1 LAKPQA
7 RRQAFAGVGIPDFLL
22 RRLYRKG
29 SLRGTADGRFAFTLH
44 NILGTATVV
53 APPRVVV
60 NGVLYTADRLES
72 KKVRPADI
80 TERTPFV
87 FRKGDR
93 LTVRMAGHLL
103 RGGNRIQVT
112 VQTREFG
119 DLNIEVDDAEADFC
133 DVPGS
138 AAEEE

>member
-1 LAKPQA
+1 M
-7 RRQAFAGVGIPDFLL
+7 GIPDFLL

-29 SLRGTADGRFAFTLH
+29 SLRSTADGRFAFSLH
-44 NILGTATVV
+44 NVLGTATVV

-60 NGVLYTADRLES
+60 NGIAYTADKLES
-72 KKVRPADI
+72 RQVQPAAI
-80 TERTPFV
+80 TARTPFV

-93 LTVRMAGHLL
+93 ITVRMPGRLL

-112 VQTREFG
+112 VNTREFG
-119 DLNIEVDDAEADFC
+119 DLVIEAVDSEADYC

-138 AAEEE
+138 SAEEE

>member
-1 LAKPQA
+1 M
-7 RRQAFAGVGIPDFLL
+7 GIPDFLL
-22 RRLYRKG
+22 RKLYRKG
-29 SLRGTADGRFAFTLH
+29 SLRTTADGRFAFTLH

-60 NGVLYTADRLES
+60 NGILYTPEKIQS

-80 TERTPFV
+80 TPRTPFV

-93 LTVRMAGHLL
+93 ITVRMAGHLL

-112 VQTREFG
+112 VKTREFG
-119 DLNIEVDDAEADFC
+119 DLNIETDDAEADFC

>member
-1 LAKPQA
+1 
-7 RRQAFAGVGIPDFLL
+7 VGIPDFLL
-22 RRLYRKG
+22 RKLYRKG
-29 SLRGTADGRFAFTLH
+29 SLRTTADGRFGFTLN

-60 NGVLYTADRLES
+60 NGIYHPPEKLQS
-72 KKVRPADI
+72 SKVRPADI

-103 RGGNRIQVT
+103 RGGNRIQVL
-112 VQTREFG
+112 VKTREFG

-133 DVPGS
+133 DVPGAS
-138 AAEEE
+138 GEEE

>member
-1 LAKPQA
+1 M
-7 RRQAFAGVGIPDFLL
+7 GVGIPDFLL
-22 RRLYRKG
+22 RKLYRKG
-29 SLRGTADGRFAFTLH
+29 SLRSTADGKFAFTLH
-44 NILGTATVV
+44 NVLGTATVV

-60 NGVLYTADRLES
+60 NGIAYPPEKLES
-72 KKVRPADI
+72 RQVQPDTMA
-80 TERTPFV
+80 ERTPFV

-93 LTVRMAGHLL
+93 ITVRMAGHLL

-112 VQTREFG
+112 VKTREFG
-119 DLNIEVDDAEADFC
+119 DLNIETDDAEADFC

>member
-1 LAKPQA
+1 M
-7 RRQAFAGVGIPDFLL
+7 GIPDFLL

-29 SLRGTADGRFAFTLH
+29 SLRTVGENRFAFTLR
-44 NILGTATVV
+44 NVLGTATLV

-60 NGVLYTADRLES
+60 NGIAYSADRLQS
-72 KKVRPADI
+72 RQVRPADI

-93 LTVRMAGHLL
+93 VTVRMAGHLL
-103 RGGNRIQVT
+103 RAGNRIQVQVRT
-112 VQTREFG
+112 KEFG

-133 DVPGS
+133 EVPGS
-138 AAEEE
+138 GAEEE

>member
-1 LAKPQA
+1 M
-7 RRQAFAGVGIPDFLL
+7 GIPDFLL
-22 RRLYRKG
+22 RKLYRKG
-29 SLRGTADGRFAFTLH
+29 SLRTTADGRFAFTLH

-60 NGVLYTADRLES
+60 NGILYAPEKLQS

-93 LTVRMAGHLL
+93 ITVRMAGHLL

>member
-1 LAKPQA
+1 
-7 RRQAFAGVGIPDFLL
+7 VGIPDFLL
-22 RRLYRKG
+22 RKLYRKG
-29 SLRGTADGRFAFTLH
+29 SLRSTSDGRFAFSLQ

-53 APPRVVV
+53 GPPRVVV
-60 NGVLYTADRLES
+60 NGIAYPPERIES
-72 KKVRPADI
+72 KQVRPDSI

-93 LTVRMAGHLL
+93 ITVRLPGRLL

-112 VQTREFG
+112 VKTREFG
-119 DLNIEVDDAEADFC
+119 DLVIEADDSEADYC

-138 AAEEE
+138 DAEEE

>member
-1 LAKPQA
+1 
-7 RRQAFAGVGIPDFLL
+7 
-22 RRLYRKG
+22 
-29 SLRGTADGRFAFTLH
+29 
-44 NILGTATVV
+44 VV

-60 NGVLYTADRLES
+60 NGILYTPEKIQS

-80 TERTPFV
+80 TPRTPFV

-93 LTVRMAGHLL
+93 ITVRMAGHLL

-112 VQTREFG
+112 VKTREFG
-119 DLNIEVDDAEADFC
+119 DLNIETDDAEADFC

>member
-1 LAKPQA
+1 M
-7 RRQAFAGVGIPDFLL
+7 GIPDFLL
-22 RRLYRKG
+22 RKLYRKG
-29 SLRGTADGRFAFTLH
+29 SLRTVGDGRFAFTLR
-44 NILGTATVV
+44 NVLGTATLV

-60 NGVLYTADRLES
+60 NGIAYAPDKLQS
-72 KKVRPADI
+72 KQVRPADI

-93 LTVRMAGHLL
+93 VTVRMAGHLL
-103 RGGNRIQVT
+103 RGGNRIQV
-112 VQTREFG
+112 QAKTREFG

-138 AAEEE
+138 GAEEE

>member
-1 LAKPQA
+1 
-7 RRQAFAGVGIPDFLL
+7 VGIPDFLL

-29 SLRGTADGRFAFTLH
+29 SLRTTADGRFAFTLH

-60 NGVLYTADRLES
+60 NGILYPPEKLQSR
-72 KKVRPADI
+72 KVRPADI
-80 TERTPFV
+80 TGRTPFV

-93 LTVRMAGHLL
+93 ITVRMAGHLL

-138 AAEEE
+138 DAEEE

>member
-1 LAKPQA
+1 M
-7 RRQAFAGVGIPDFLL
+7 GIPDFLL
-22 RRLYRKG
+22 RKLYRKG
-29 SLRGTADGRFAFTLH
+29 SLRTTADGKFAFTLH

-60 NGVLYTADRLES
+60 NGILYPPDKLQS
-72 KKVRPADI
+72 KKVRPTDI

-93 LTVRMAGHLL
+93 ITVRMAGHLL

-112 VQTREFG
+112 VKTREFG
-119 DLNIEVDDAEADFC
+119 DLNIEADDAEADFC

-138 AAEEE
+138 GAEEE

>member
-1 LAKPQA
+1 M
-7 RRQAFAGVGIPDFLL
+7 GIPDFLL
-22 RRLYRKG
+22 RKLYKKG
-29 SLRGTADGRFAFTLH
+29 SLRTPADGRFGFTLH

-60 NGVLYTADRLES
+60 NGILYTPDKLQS

-93 LTVRMAGHLL
+93 ITVRMAGHLL
-103 RGGNRIQVT
+103 RGGNRVQVT
-112 VQTREFG
+112 VKTREFG

-138 AAEEE
+138 SAEEE

>member
-1 LAKPQA
+1 M
-7 RRQAFAGVGIPDFLL
+7 GIPDFLL
-22 RRLYRKG
+22 RKLYRKG
-29 SLRGTADGRFAFTLH
+29 SLRTVGENRFAFTLR
-44 NILGTATVV
+44 NVLGTATLV

-60 NGVLYTADRLES
+60 NGIAYAPDKLES
-72 KKVRPADI
+72 RQVRPADI

-93 LTVRMAGHLL
+93 VTVRMSGHLL
-103 RGGNRIQVT
+103 RGGNRIQVQ
-112 VQTREFG
+112 VRTREFG

-138 AAEEE
+138 EEE

>member
-1 LAKPQA
+1 
-7 RRQAFAGVGIPDFLL
+7 VGIPDFLL
-22 RRLYRKG
+22 RKLYRKG
-29 SLRGTADGRFAFTLH
+29 SLRTTADGRFAFTLH
-44 NILGTATVV
+44 NILGTATVI

-60 NGVLYTADRLES
+60 NGILYTPDRLES

-87 FRKGDR
+87 FRKADR
-93 LTVRMAGHLL
+93 ITVRMAGHLL

-112 VQTREFG
+112 VRTREFG

-138 AAEEE
+138 SAEEE

>member
-1 LAKPQA
+1 M
-7 RRQAFAGVGIPDFLL
+7 GIPDFLL

-29 SLRGTADGRFAFTLH
+29 SLRSTADGRFAFTLH
-44 NILGTATVV
+44 NVLGTATVV

-60 NGVLYTADRLES
+60 NGIAYAPDRLES
-72 KKVRPADI
+72 RQVRPAAI
-80 TERTPFV
+80 TARTPFV

-93 LTVRMAGHLL
+93 VTVRMPGRLL

-112 VQTREFG
+112 VSTREFG
-119 DLNIEVDDAEADFC
+119 ELAIEAVDSEADYC

-138 AAEEE
+138 SAEEE

>member
-1 LAKPQA
+1 
-7 RRQAFAGVGIPDFLL
+7 VGIPDFLL
-22 RRLYRKG
+22 RKLYRKG
-29 SLRGTADGRFAFTLH
+29 SLRTVGEGRFAFTLR
-44 NILGTATVV
+44 NVLGTATIV

-60 NGVLYTADRLES
+60 NGIAYTADKLQSRQ
-72 KKVRPADI
+72 VRPADV

-93 LTVRMAGHLL
+93 VTVRMAGHLL
-103 RGGNRIQVT
+103 RGGNRIQVQ
-112 VQTREFG
+112 VKTREFG

-138 AAEEE
+138 EEE

>member
-1 LAKPQA
+1 M
-7 RRQAFAGVGIPDFLL
+7 GIPDFLL
-22 RRLYRKG
+22 RKLYRKG
-29 SLRGTADGRFAFTLH
+29 SLRTVGENRFAFTLR
-44 NILGTATVV
+44 NILGTATVT

-60 NGVLYTADRLES
+60 NGIAYPADKLQS
-72 KKVRPADI
+72 KQVRAADI

-93 LTVRMAGHLL
+93 VTVRMPGHLL
-103 RGGNRIQVT
+103 RGGNRIQVQ
-112 VQTREFG
+112 VKTREFG

-138 AAEEE
+138 EEE

>member
-1 LAKPQA
+1 M
-7 RRQAFAGVGIPDFLL
+7 GIPDFLL

-29 SLRGTADGRFAFTLH
+29 SLRSTADGRFAFTLR
-44 NILGTATVV
+44 NVLGTATVV

-60 NGVLYTADRLES
+60 NGILYPPERIES
-72 KKVRPADI
+72 RTVRPAGI

-93 LTVRMAGHLL
+93 VTVRVPGHLL

-112 VQTREFG
+112 VMTREFG
-119 DLNIEVDDAEADFC
+119 ELAIEAEDAEADAC

-138 AAEEE
+138 PAEEE

>member
-1 LAKPQA
+1 M
-7 RRQAFAGVGIPDFLL
+7 GIPDFLL

-29 SLRGTADGRFAFTLH
+29 SLRTTADGRFAFTLH

-60 NGVLYTADRLES
+60 NGILYPPEKLQSRQ
-72 KKVRPADI
+72 VRPADI

-93 LTVRMAGHLL
+93 IIVRMAGHLL

>member
-1 LAKPQA
+1 M
-7 RRQAFAGVGIPDFLL
+7 GIPDFLL
-22 RRLYRKG
+22 RKLYRKG
-29 SLRGTADGRFAFTLH
+29 SLRSTADGRFAFTLH

-60 NGVLYTADRLES
+60 NGILYPPDKIES

-80 TERTPFV
+80 TARTPFV

-93 LTVRMAGHLL
+93 ITVRMAGRLL

-112 VQTREFG
+112 VNTREFG
-119 DLNIEVDDAEADFC
+119 DLNIEADDAEADFC

-138 AAEEE
+138 SAEEE